1 MKRVKIL
8 MLLIIFLLLIVSCS
22 NGTKD
27 VDIQSDKQKEIT
39 ILLTDKDYE
48 WLEERVPTLVNCKL
62 WFEQE
67 RGVKINFDII
77 TANNDDE
84 YEKKK
89 NTKLYLDNGP
99 TLVFISSMDTYKN
112 YIEQGIAV
120 DVKGRISNLEKV
132 YDEVLDDESY
142 FIPIGIDY
150 WPTTLNQSVLD
161 RLVLDKPK
169 PDWTRNDYLEMK
181 EMSLKL
187 EPQYFT
193 RSEYFELLVPRL
205 NELDVLDEENKIINL
220 NNQKVIQCIKEVRKE
235 IFSDKYIRN
244 ENYTYEN
251 FYNMIFERESDEN
264 KESSDLE
271 KYIENKRLKS
281 AYPRTRSGL
290 KSLEIDTIIDDNS
303 IILPDVIYGENDI
316 FHTWGFIV
324 NSNGKNIEIGME
336 FINELLED
344 DNQLEMF
351 TQEYSTYP
359 VNKEVE
365 GEISKI
371 EKEKGNEEETIE
383 LRKYLINQI
392 ELGNYE
398 RYHSSRKKL
407 ELQSKLYLDFVEYV
421 FADEPYTDE
430 ELSGE
435 LQKLET
441 KYRIWLNE

>member
-1 MKRVKIL
+1 MKKAKFL
-8 MLLIIFLLLIVSCS
+8 TLLIIFLLLIVSCT
-22 NGTKD
+22 NGTKN
-27 VDIQSDKQKEIT
+27 VDKQSDRQKEVT
-39 ILLTDKDYE
+39 ILLTDNNYE
-48 WLEERVPTLVNCKL
+48 WIKERVPTLINYKL

-67 RGVKINFDII
+67 RGVRINFDII

-89 NTKLYLDNGP
+89 NTKLYLDSGP
-99 TLVFISSMDTYKN
+99 TLIFVSPMDTYKN
-112 YIEQGIAV
+112 YIDQGIAI
-120 DVKGRISNLEKV
+120 DAKGKIPNLENV
-132 YDEVLDDESY
+132 YSVVLDDEDY

-150 WPTTLNQSVLD
+150 WPTILNKSVLE
-161 RLVLDKPK
+161 RLGLHKPK
-169 PDWTRNDYLEMK
+169 FGWTRNDYLRMK
-181 EMSLKL
+181 EMSLKI

-205 NELDVLDEENKIINL
+205 NELGVLDEENNTIIL
-220 NNQKVIQCIKEVRKE
+220 NNQRVIQCIKEIREE
-235 IFSDKYIRN
+235 IFSDKYILN

-251 FYNMIFERESDEN
+251 YYNLIYERDSEEY

-271 KYIENKRLKS
+271 KYIEDQRLIRDYLGS
-281 AYPRTRSGL
+281 ISGL
-290 KSLEIDTIIDDNS
+290 KSLEVDTIADNNV
-303 IILPDVIYGENDI
+303 ILPNVVYEEDDI
-316 FHTWGFIV
+316 FDTWGFIV
-324 NSNGKNIEIGME
+324 NANGKNIELGME

-365 GEISKI
+365 DEISKI
-371 EKEKGNEEETIE
+371 EKEKGIKEEAIE

>member
-1 MKRVKIL
+1 
-8 MLLIIFLLLIVSCS
+8 MLLIIFLLLIVSCT

-27 VDIQSDKQKEIT
+27 VDIQSDKRKEIT

-48 WLEERVPTLVNCKL
+48 WIEERVPTLVNCKL

-84 YEKKK
+84 YDKKK
-89 NTKLYLDNGP
+89 NTKLYLDDGP
-99 TLVFISSMDTYKN
+99 TLIFISSFDSYKN

-120 DVKGRISNLEKV
+120 NVKGKIPSLEKV
-132 YDEVLDDESY
+132 YSGVLNDEGYL
-142 FIPIGIDY
+142 IPIGMDY
-150 WPTTLNQSVLD
+150 WPTILNKSVLD
-161 RLVLDKPK
+161 RLGLDKPK
-169 PDWTRNDYLEMK
+169 PNWNRNDYLKMK

-205 NELDVLDEENKIINL
+205 NELDVLDEENKTIRL
-220 NNQKVIQCIKEVRKE
+220 NNQEVIQCIRDIREE
-235 IFSDKYIRN
+235 ISSDKYILN

-251 FYNMIFERESDEN
+251 YHNMIFERESEEC
-264 KESSDLE
+264 KESISLDE
-271 KYIENKRLKS
+271 YIEDKRLKS

-290 KSLEIDTIIDDNS
+290 KSLEVDSIIDNNNV
-303 IILPDVIYGENDI
+303 ILPDVIYGENDI

-324 NSNGKNIEIGME
+324 NSNGKNIELGME
-336 FINELLED
+336 FLNELLVD
-344 DNQLEMF
+344 DIQLEMF

-359 VNKEVE
+359 VNKEIE
-365 GEISKI
+365 DEISRL
-371 EKEKGNEEETIE
+371 EEEKGINEEAIE

-430 ELSGE
+430 ELSEE